1 MAGFGKQRI
10 MGRVVVMLILIIALV
25 IGGLFWFDFLG
36 LIDAKALF
44 SPVLQL
50 AGLPTR
56 TGGALPAESPTL
68 LDDERYAK
76 QLEAV
81 EALRQELDARSSAL
95 DEREAGIEAMAQEI
109 EERQKA
115 LEEREKSFNSLAERY
130 DNRKANIEQNARY
143 LTGMPPEDAV
153 AILGSLDDQ
162 TAIDIL
168 RAVEELAAQTGEAS
182 VVSYWLSLLPPERA
196 ADLQRKMNAKPA
208 SLDP

>member
-56 TGGALPAESPTL
+56 TGSALPAESPTL

-81 EALRQELDARSSAL
+81 EALRQELDARTMTL
-95 DEREAGIEAMAQEI
+95 DEREATIEAMAQEI

-143 LTGMPPEDAV
+143 LTGMPPAEAV
-153 AILGSLDDQ
+153 AILGSQDDQ
-162 TAIDIL
+162 TAIDLL

-182 VVSYWLSLLPPERA
+182 VVSYWLSLMPPQRA

>member
-56 TGGALPAESPTL
+56 TGEALPAESPTL

-81 EALRQELDARSSAL
+81 EALRQELDARNVAL
-95 DEREAGIEAMAQEI
+95 DERQATIEAMAQEI

-143 LTGMPPEDAV
+143 LTGMPPADAV
-153 AILGSLDDQ
+153 AILGSQDDQ
-162 TAIDIL
+162 TAIDLL

-182 VVSYWLSLLPPERA
+182 VVSFWLSLMPPQRA

>member
-10 MGRVVVMLILIIALV
+10 MGRVVVMLILIVALV

-56 TGGALPAESPTL
+56 TGAALPAESPTL

-95 DEREAGIEAMAQEI
+95 DEREATIEAMAQEI

-182 VVSYWLSLLPPERA
+182 VVSYWLSLLPPQRA